1 MKTSTGLL
9 IILAIALRERA
20 SIPSTV
26 ELVRW
31 QRSTTSIDTGAWKV
45 VPWELPD
52 WALNGPAPGRP
63 LLSPLWMLEGGMWS
77 RR

>member
-1 MKTSTGLL
+1 MAEIYNKH
-9 IILAIALRERA
+9 RH
-20 SIPSTV
+20 
-26 ELVRW
+26 
-31 QRSTTSIDTGAWKV
+31 GAWKV
-45 VPWELPD
+45 VLWELPD